1 MIPGG
6 TRTLRGRIRTRLRGL
21 LSRESAASRS
31 LVVEAEP
38 AFRTRYANPYN
49 ARLYTA
55 MTAEGV
61 LVRDLSWFRLLT
73 SRVDIVHLHWPDLT
87 FLSGIRRYRVVA
99 RLVFFFGF
107 LRVARLRGTRLI
119 WTAHNVVS
127 HEERATPFLRN
138 WYRRLLTENLD
149 AIICLSQ
156 EGVAAMRVSY
166 PELADVPAF
175 VTPHG
180 HYRADYD
187 FSADRAEARA
197 ELGLD
202 PDARLVVSV
211 GQIRPYKN
219 IPTLI
224 ERFRE
229 REDDGT
235 LLAVAGNPARG
246 PLRGVIEEAVGG
258 DPRVRLELAFLSDER
273 IALWLRASDLVVLP
287 YSAIQN
293 SGSAILAV
301 SADRPVLV
309 PDLGSMHELAALVGP
324 QWVRLYSGGFDR
336 SVLDEALAWLDQ
348 REAEERAD
356 LSALEWDAIARSTIE
371 AYRLVLGV
379 PHRRVDAREVQ
390 IRHAVETSRR

>member
-1 MIPGG
+1 MIAGG
-6 TRTLRGRIRTRLRGL
+6 TRTLRGRLRTRLRGL
-21 LSRESAASRS
+21 LSSEDARSRR
-31 LVVEAEP
+31 LRVEAEP

-61 LVRDLSWFRLLT
+61 LVRDLSWLRLLVAK
-73 SRVDIVHLHWPDLT
+73 VDVVHLHWPDLT
-87 FLSGIRRYRVVA
+87 FLSGVRRYRIVA
-99 RLVFFFGF
+99 RLVFFFAF

-119 WTAHNVVS
+119 WTAHNVTS
-127 HEERATPFLRN
+127 HEERGTAFLRN
-138 WYRRLLTENLD
+138 WYRRLLTGNLD
-149 AIICLSQ
+149 AIVCLSE
-156 EGVAAMRVSY
+156 EGVTAMRRSY
-166 PELADVPAF
+166 PELAAVPAY

-180 HYRADYD
+180 HYRHDYD
-187 FSADRAEARA
+187 FSATRAEARA

-219 IPTLI
+219 VPTLI

-229 REDDGT
+229 REHDGT

-246 PLRGVIEEAVGG
+246 PLRGVIEEAAAG
-258 DPRVRLELAFLSDER
+258 DERIRLELSFLSDER
-273 IALWLRASDLVVLP
+273 MALWLRASDLVVLP

-309 PDLGSMHELAALVGP
+309 PDLGAMHELAALVGSD
-324 QWVRLYSGGFDR
+324 WVRLYDGAFDTAA
-336 SVLDEALAWLDQ
+336 LDDALAWLD
-348 REAEERAD
+348 ERAVDADASAD
-356 LSALEWDAIARSTIE
+356 LSALEWDAIARATIDV
-371 AYRLVLGV
+371 Y
-379 PHRRVDAREVQ
+379 RRVLRAPRP
-390 IRHAVETSRR
+390 R

>member
-1 MIPGG
+1 MIAGG
-6 TRTLRGRIRTRLRGL
+6 TRTLRGRLRTRLRGL
-21 LSRESAASRS
+21 LSGEDARSRR
-31 LVVEAEP
+31 LRVEAEP

-61 LVRDLSWFRLLT
+61 LVRDLSWARLLLAK
-73 SRVDIVHLHWPDLT
+73 VDVVHLHWPDLT
-87 FLSGIRRYRVVA
+87 FLSGIRRYRIVA
-99 RLVFFFGF
+99 RLVFFFAF

-119 WTAHNVVS
+119 WTAHNVAS

-149 AIICLSQ
+149 AILCLSE
-156 EGVAAMRVSY
+156 EGVIAMRRSY
-166 PELADVPAF
+166 PELAGVPAF

-180 HYRADYD
+180 HYRHDYD
-187 FSADRAEARA
+187 FSASRAEARA
-197 ELGLD
+197 ELGVD

-219 IPTLI
+219 VPTLI
-224 ERFRE
+224 ERFRD

-246 PLRGVIEEAVGG
+246 PLRGVIEEAAAG
-258 DPRVRLELAFLSDER
+258 DARIRLELSFLSDER
-273 IALWLRASDLVVLP
+273 MALWLRASDLVVLP

-309 PDLGSMHELAALVGP
+309 PDLGAMHELAALVGSD
-324 QWVRLYSGGFDR
+324 WVRLYDGAFDTAA
-336 SVLDEALAWLDQ
+336 LDDALAWLD
-348 REAEERAD
+348 ERPVADDASAD

-371 AYRLVLGV
+371 VY
-379 PHRRVDAREVQ
+379 RRVLRAPRP
-390 IRHAVETSRR
+390 R

>member
-1 MIPGG
+1 MIAGG
-6 TRTLRGRIRTRLRGL
+6 TRTLRSRLRTRLRGL
-21 LSRESAASRS
+21 LTPESAASRR

-55 MTAEGV
+55 MTAEGA

-73 SRVDIVHLHWPDLT
+73 SKIDIVHLHWPDLT

-119 WTAHNVVS
+119 WTAHNVTS

-156 EGVAAMRVSY
+156 EGVSAIRVSY
-166 PELADVPAF
+166 PELAHVPAF

-180 HYRADYD
+180 HYRHDYD
-187 FSADRAEARA
+187 FSPSRAEARA
-197 ELGLD
+197 ALGLD

-224 ERFRE
+224 EQFRA

-258 DPRVRLELAFLSDER
+258 DPRIRLELAFLSDER

-324 QWVRLYSGGFDR
+324 EWVRLYRGAFDR
-336 SVLDEALAWLDQ
+336 SVLDEALEWLDT
-348 REAEERAD
+348 REAPERAD
-356 LSALEWDAIARSTIE
+356 LAELEWDAIARSTIA

-379 PHRRVDAREVQ
+379 RPRRVGAGTVP
-390 IRHAVETSRR
+390 IRHEMETSRR

>member
-1 MIPGG
+1 MIAGG
-6 TRTLRGRIRTRLRGL
+6 TRTLRGRLRTRLRGL
-21 LSRESAASRS
+21 LSGEDARSRR
-31 LVVEAEP
+31 LRVEAEP

-61 LVRDLSWFRLLT
+61 LVRDLSWARLLLAK
-73 SRVDIVHLHWPDLT
+73 VDVVHLHWPDLT
-87 FLSGIRRYRVVA
+87 FLSGVRRYRIVA
-99 RLVFFFGF
+99 RLVFFFAF

-119 WTAHNVVS
+119 WTAHNVTS
-127 HEERATPFLRN
+127 HEERGTAFLRN

-149 AIICLSQ
+149 AIVCLSE
-156 EGVAAMRVSY
+156 EGVSAMRRSY
-166 PELADVPAF
+166 PELAAVPAF

-180 HYRADYD
+180 HYRYDYD
-187 FSADRAEARA
+187 FSASRAEARA

-219 IPTLI
+219 VPTLI
-224 ERFRE
+224 DRFRD

-246 PLRGVIEEAVGG
+246 PLRGVIEEAAAG
-258 DPRVRLELAFLSDER
+258 DARIRLELSFLSDER
-273 IALWLRASDLVVLP
+273 MALWLRASDLVVLP

-309 PDLGSMHELAALVGP
+309 PDLGAMHELAALVGP
-324 QWVRLYSGGFDR
+324 DWVRLYDGAFDTAA
-336 SVLDEALAWLDQ
+336 LDGALAWLD
-348 REAEERAD
+348 ERTVAADASAD
-356 LSALEWDAIARSTIE
+356 LSALEWDAIARSTIDV
-371 AYRLVLGV
+371 Y
-379 PHRRVDAREVQ
+379 RRVLRAPRP
-390 IRHAVETSRR
+390 R

>member
-1 MIPGG
+1 MIAGG
-6 TRTLRGRIRTRLRGL
+6 TRTLRGRLRTRLRGL
-21 LSRESAASRS
+21 LSGEDARSRR
-31 LVVEAEP
+31 LRVEAEP

-61 LVRDLSWFRLLT
+61 LVRDLSWLRLLVAK
-73 SRVDIVHLHWPDLT
+73 VDVVHLHWPDLT
-87 FLSGIRRYRVVA
+87 FLSGVRRYRIVA
-99 RLVFFFGF
+99 RLVFFFAF

-119 WTAHNVVS
+119 WTAHNVTS
-127 HEERATPFLRN
+127 HEERGTPFLRN
-138 WYRRLLTENLD
+138 WYRRLLTGNLD
-149 AIICLSQ
+149 AIVCLSE
-156 EGVAAMRVSY
+156 EGVTAMRRSY
-166 PELADVPAF
+166 PELAAVPAF

-180 HYRADYD
+180 HYRHDYD
-187 FSADRAEARA
+187 FSATRAEARA

-219 IPTLI
+219 VPTLI

-246 PLRGVIEEAVGG
+246 PLRGVIEEAAAG
-258 DPRVRLELAFLSDER
+258 DARIRLELSFLSDER
-273 IALWLRASDLVVLP
+273 MALWLRASDLVVLP

-309 PDLGSMHELAALVGP
+309 PDLGAMHELAALVGP
-324 QWVRLYSGGFDR
+324 DWVRLYDGPFDTAA
-336 SVLDEALAWLDQ
+336 LDGALAWLD
-348 REAEERAD
+348 ERTVAADASAD
-356 LSALEWDAIARSTIE
+356 LSALEWDAIARSTIDV
-371 AYRLVLGV
+371 Y
-379 PHRRVDAREVQ
+379 RRVLRAPRP
-390 IRHAVETSRR
+390 R

>member
-1 MIPGG
+1 MIAGG
-6 TRTLRGRIRTRLRGL
+6 TRTLRGRLRTRLRGL
-21 LSRESAASRS
+21 LSGEDARSRR
-31 LVVEAEP
+31 LRVEAEP

-61 LVRDLSWFRLLT
+61 LVRDLSWARLLLAK
-73 SRVDIVHLHWPDLT
+73 VDVVHLHWPDLT
-87 FLSGIRRYRVVA
+87 FLSGVRRYRIVA
-99 RLVFFFGF
+99 RLVFFFAF

-119 WTAHNVVS
+119 WTAHNVTS
-127 HEERATPFLRN
+127 HEERGTPFLRN

-149 AIICLSQ
+149 AIVCLSE
-156 EGVAAMRVSY
+156 EGVTAMRRSY
-166 PELADVPAF
+166 PELAAVPAF

-180 HYRADYD
+180 HYRQDYD
-187 FSADRAEARA
+187 FSASRAEARA

-219 IPTLI
+219 VPTLI
-224 ERFRE
+224 ERFRD

-235 LLAVAGNPARG
+235 LLAIAGNPARG
-246 PLRGVIEEAVGG
+246 PLRGVIEEAAAG
-258 DPRVRLELAFLSDER
+258 DERIRLELSFLSDER
-273 IALWLRASDLVVLP
+273 MALWLRASDLVVLP

-309 PDLGSMHELAALVGP
+309 PDLGAMHELAALVGP
-324 QWVRLYSGGFDR
+324 DWVRLYDGAFDTAA
-336 SVLDEALAWLDQ
+336 LDGALAWLD
-348 REAEERAD
+348 ERTVADDASAD
-356 LSALEWDAIARSTIE
+356 LSALEWDAIARATI
-371 AYRLVLGV
+371 AVYRDVLRA
-379 PHRRVDAREVQ
+379 PRPR
-390 IRHAVETSRR
+390 